1 MVEGLCAS
9 DGRDKF
15 GGALLALLAETQ
27 PPTSTSIRISRAA
40 LSLSSMPS
48 APVTPSSIAGF
59 DVLTLSLPPL
69 PSFPAPAF
77 HYLYLAPHEPK
88 IPTPTAARSL
98 FLVNVPFDATKAH
111 IKHLFSTQL
120 GLSHGRIEDVHFE
133 ADKKRAIADDG
144 SSMNPPTN
152 EKRGKKRKRIFTNG
166 LIEDEEGAGL
176 PTSWDRKLQPVGGTA
191 TVLFVDRA
199 SMEAALKEARK
210 KCKEK
215 DEIMW
220 TSGVEEKLP
229 QLGSSSKPRIRG
241 KIPF

>member
-1 MVEGLCAS
+1 MQSA
-9 DGRDKF
+9 
-15 GGALLALLAETQ
+15 
-27 PPTSTSIRISRAA
+27 RA
-40 LSLSSMPS
+40 
-48 APVTPSSIAGF
+48 TPSSIAGF
-59 DVLTLSLPPL
+59 TVLEISLPPL

-98 FLVNVPFDATKAH
+98 FLVNVPFDATTAH

-120 GLSHGRIEDVHFE
+120 GLSQGRIEDVHFE
-133 ADKKRAIADDG
+133 ADKKRAIADE
-144 SSMNPPTN
+144 SPSMTRPTD
-152 EKRGKKRKRIFTNG
+152 ERRGKKRKRTFTNSS
-166 LIEDEEGAGL
+166 IEDEEGASL

-210 KCKEK
+210 KRKEG
-215 DEIMW
+215 DEILW

-229 QLGSSSKPRIRG
+229 KLGSSSKPNIRG
-241 KIPF
+241 ENLF